1 MANPLVTDSRIE
13 EEVRKVLGVTLRVE
27 PDEIDLNASIVDNL
41 GATSIDFLDVNFRL
55 EAAFGIQLATQLVL
69 DHVEDEFGEGT
80 AIDSEGM
87 ITDAAGALL
96 RQHLGEHKSLKGGMD
111 AEWIP
116 HFVTP
121 MVFVRSVRAIT
132 DELPEKCTHCEA
144 ADWQSEDGAKVT
156 CGACGKPVEY
166 PDGDTLTLRWIHQF
180 EDEHHLFAGA

>member
-1 MANPLVTDSRIE
+1 MANTLVTDSRIE
-13 EEVRKVLGVTLRVE
+13 EEVRKTLGVTLRVE
-27 PDEIDLNASIVDNL
+27 PDQIDLNESVVDKL

-87 ITDAAGALL
+87 ITEAAAALL
-96 RQHLGEHKSLKGGMD
+96 RLHLGDKKGLKGGMD

-132 DELPEKCTHCEA
+132 DELPGKCTHCEA
-144 ADWQSEDGAKVT
+144 ADWKSEDGAKVV
-156 CGACGKPVEY
+156 CGACGKPAEY
-166 PDGDTLTLRWIHQF
+166 PDGDTLTLRWIREF
-180 EDEHHLFAGA
+180 EKENHVFAGA